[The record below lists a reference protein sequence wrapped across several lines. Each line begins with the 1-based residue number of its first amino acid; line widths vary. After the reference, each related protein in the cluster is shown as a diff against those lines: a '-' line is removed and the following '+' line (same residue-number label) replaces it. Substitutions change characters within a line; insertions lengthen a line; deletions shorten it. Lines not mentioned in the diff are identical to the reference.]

1 MGRCAFAGTRISSED
16 GNSLAPAIAACFLM
30 KTKGMTLKASI
41 ELILSQRGSSK
52 FQHMDELLKAY
63 EKSIK

>member
-1 MGRCAFAGTRISSED
+1 MNSED

-30 KTKGMTLKASI
+30 ESKGMPLKASM

-52 FQHMDELLKAY
+52 FEHMDALLKSY